1 MHACSHA
8 LHTSYIRCLMQA
20 LQNCASIALP
30 ETFQKVP
37 EDVLLAAAEL
47 CPEDGR
53 WAQVDAC
60 RRCTRCRVPGTVR
73 LPNTSHVVIF
83 VARGVQESLENVTV
97 ESMQLE
103 SLVVKTLPEIC
114 EKVDENEIKLTC
126 SKASSTIQPQ
136 PRANLERSEHERRCG
151 VGDASPA
158 EHADNAVAT
167 MMHKQDCV
175 LESDAELLNCGSVER
190 QVSGCTNTAPDGQQS
205 GGDVFVAFSHEG
217 GCVRWC
223 AVRGSQQEAVQ
234 DRKSL
239 LAARRARRLNQ

>member
-1 MHACSHA
+1 
-8 LHTSYIRCLMQA
+8 MQA

-30 ETFQKVP
+30 KTFQKVP
-37 EDVLLAAAEL
+37 EHVLRAAAEL

-73 LPNTSHVVIF
+73 LPNVSHVEIF
-83 VARGVQESLENVTV
+83 GARGVQESRKNVTL

-103 SLVVKTLPEIC
+103 SPVVNTLLPETC
-114 EKVDENEIKLTC
+114 EKADHNEIKLTS
-126 SKASSTIQPQ
+126 SKASSTIHPQ
-136 PRANLERSEHERRCG
+136 PRTNLERSEHERSCG
-151 VGDASPA
+151 VGDNSPA
-158 EHADNAVAT
+158 EHTDNAVA
-167 MMHKQDCV
+167 MMMQKQDCV

-190 QVSGCTNTAPDGQQS
+190 RVSGCTNTAPDGQQS
-205 GGDVFVAFSHEG
+205 GGDVFVAYSHEG
-217 GCVRWC
+217 GCVRWG
-223 AVRGSQQEAVQ
+223 AVRRTQQEAVQ